1 MHSFRRTCM
10 RKMNAGWGLMA
21 LPWMMVAV
29 CVFMIACSRTPVPE
43 KSQQFEDRAPQAVS
57 ARSTPVGASPPNI
70 PSEALPDPISEKALA
85 IEASEQDQQEQDEMD
100 VEYKAKSVPDNS
112 YVDAPLRSSYV
123 ACVKESRGMTPELEM
138 CGEQEYA
145 YHEEKFRAAVAKIM
159 GSPDGVEKDRVLD
172 ELAAWWEDTEKYCSW
187 DPETE
192 GQGQMLDA
200 QSCRL
205 NRVANH
211 APEVEKIAQNLTR

>member
-1 MHSFRRTCM
+1 M

-21 LPWMMVAV
+21 LPWMMVAM
-29 CVFMIACSRTPVPE
+29 CVGMIACSRTPAPE
-43 KSQQFEDRAPQAVS
+43 QNQQFEASTPQAVS
-57 ARSTPVGASPPNI
+57 ARSTPVGANPPNI

-85 IEASEQDQQEQDEMD
+85 FEANEQDQPEQDEMD
-100 VEYKAKSVPDNS
+100 VEYKPKTLPDDS
-112 YVDAPLRSSYV
+112 YVHAPVRSSYV
-123 ACVKESRGMTPELEM
+123 ACVKESRGMTPELES

-159 GSPDGVEKDRVLD
+159 ESPDSVQKDQILD
-172 ELAAWWEDTEKYCSW
+172 ELAAWWQDTEKYCAW

-211 APEVEKIAQNLTR
+211 APEVEKIAQDLTR